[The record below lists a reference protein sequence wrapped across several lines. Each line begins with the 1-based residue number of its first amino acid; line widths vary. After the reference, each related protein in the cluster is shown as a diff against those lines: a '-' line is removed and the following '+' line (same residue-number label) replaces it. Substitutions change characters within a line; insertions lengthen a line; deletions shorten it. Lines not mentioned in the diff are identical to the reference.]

1 MLIAGKQRTERGDGS
16 SRLVQE
22 NDSNL
27 SDKIKK
33 KRRKNSKKII
43 G

>member
-27 SDKIKK
+27 DDKIKK
-33 KRRKNSKKII
+33 KRRKNPYGIN

>member
-27 SDKIKK
+27 DDKIRKK
-33 KRRKNSKKII
+33 KKKESVRN
-43 G
+43 